1 VIRKLLI
8 LFLITDLLLLI
19 IAFFVGGQGWVLNT
33 QVAFFSSL
41 LVTFGSFNSYKK
53 MIEARVSTGE
63 IPIQRDLLDEID
75 DKYELYDDEDKRVD
89 EILVEEKKKALN
101 VKVNLENLKT
111 TAPATFSLYRIGG
124 YFVLFAS
131 FVFLAE
137 NSLFIITP
145 YLIGLLIVPLMTTFS
160 LIFIK

>member
-1 VIRKLLI
+1 MIKKLLI

-19 IAFFVGGQGWVLNT
+19 IAFFVGGQGWVINT
-33 QVAFFSSL
+33 QVAFVSSL

-53 MIEARVSTGE
+53 MIESRVATGE
-63 IPIQRDLLDEID
+63 IPIQRDVLDEID
-75 DKYELYDDEDKRVD
+75 DKYELYDEDKKVD
-89 EILVEEKKKALN
+89 KILVEEKKKALDIKAN
-101 VKVNLENLKT
+101 IQNLKT

-124 YFVLFAS
+124 YLVLFGS

-160 LIFIK
+160 LFFIK